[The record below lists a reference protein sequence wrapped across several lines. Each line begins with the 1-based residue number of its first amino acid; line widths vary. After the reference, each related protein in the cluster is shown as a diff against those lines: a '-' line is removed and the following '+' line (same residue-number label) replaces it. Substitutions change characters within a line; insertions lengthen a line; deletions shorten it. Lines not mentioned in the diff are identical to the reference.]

1 MPRDFE
7 SNNYRTRRAWL
18 EEYFDRTAATAW
30 AELTSETPVGAIRA
44 RVRAGRDRMR
54 ALLGAWLPADLQGR
68 RVLDAGCGTG
78 PLSIELARR
87 GAQVVAVDLAARL
100 IQVARERVPRQLTGS
115 IDFVVGDFLDPGLGA
130 FDHAVVMDSLI
141 HYAPDDAV
149 AALAELAPRIRRS
162 LLFTFV
168 PRTPLFALARM
179 VARVLPAA
187 SRPPSVE
194 PVSETRLRALLGTQ
208 PRLAA
213 WQPARTALVGSG
225 FYRSQAVELV
235 GARAVTE

>member
-1 MPRDFE
+1 LPRDFE
-7 SNNYRTRRAWL
+7 STSYRTRRAWL
-18 EEYFDRTAATAW
+18 EEYFDRTAATTW

-54 ALLGAWLPADLQGR
+54 VLLGAWLPADLLGR

-87 GAQVVAVDLAARL
+87 GAQVVAVDLAASL
-100 IQVARERVPRQLTGS
+100 IQVARQRAPRQLAGS
-115 IDFVVGDFLDPGLGA
+115 IDFVVGDLLDPRLGA
-130 FDHAVVMDSLI
+130 FDHAVAMDSLI

-168 PRTPLFALARM
+168 PRTPLLALARV
-179 VARVLPAA
+179 VAQVLPVG

-194 PVSETRLRALLGTQ
+194 PVSETRLRALLGAE

-213 WQPARTALVGSG
+213 WRPARTARVSSG

-235 GARAVTE
+235 GVRAVTE